1 MKMRKVFFA
10 CLLALAGACGEEPN
24 IRPGAFEVVEQHL
37 EGKRC
42 AAANEDGIVVTE
54 HFAAVIDGATAK
66 SDFTPDSKTT
76 GRMAM
81 EIVAQTVRMLPPDI
95 NAQGAM
101 ERITAALHD
110 FYVAHNL
117 LADLE
122 REPGRRLTANGVI
135 YSAARR
141 EVWQVGDCQVLMG
154 RIYSRNEKAIDGI
167 MSEARAAM
175 IEAMLAR
182 GMSPDQICEADPGRA
197 LIAPF
202 LAVQA
207 VLQNHPDPS
216 QAYAF
221 PVFDGFPIRMEQV
234 NIFTAGPETEEIV
247 LASDGYPEVLPT
259 LSASES
265 RLAEILSRD
274 PLCFREYRSTKGV
287 RPGCVPFDDRA
298 YLRIRLIN
306 RFPK

>member
-1 MKMRKVFFA
+1 MKKLFFA
-10 CLLALAGACGEEPN
+10 SLLVLAGACGEEPN
-24 IRPGAFEVVEQHL
+24 IRSGSFEVVEQHL
-37 EGKRC
+37 EGKRS
-42 AAANEDGIVVTE
+42 AATNEDGIVVTE

-66 SDFTPDSKTT
+66 SDFTLDGKAT
-76 GRMAM
+76 GRLAM
-81 EIVAQTVRMLPPDI
+81 EIVVEAVRTLPPDI
-95 NAQGAM
+95 DARGAM

-110 FYVAHNL
+110 FYVAHDL
-117 LADLE
+117 LEELE
-122 REPGRRLTANGVI
+122 REPGRRFTANGVI

-141 EVWQVGDCQVLMG
+141 EVWQVGDCRVLMG
-154 RIYSRNEKAIDGI
+154 DMCSRNEKAIDGI

-182 GMSPDQICEADPGRA
+182 GMTLDRVREDDPGRA

-207 VLQNHPDPS
+207 VLQNHPDPA

-234 NIFTAGPETEEIV
+234 NIFSVAPGIDEIV
-247 LASDGYPEVLPT
+247 LTSDGYPEVLPT
-259 LSASES
+259 LAASES
-265 RLAEILSRD
+265 RLAEILARD

-287 RPGCVPFDDRA
+287 RPGCVSFDDRA
-298 YLRIRLIN
+298 YLRIRLTE
-306 RFPK
+306 PE